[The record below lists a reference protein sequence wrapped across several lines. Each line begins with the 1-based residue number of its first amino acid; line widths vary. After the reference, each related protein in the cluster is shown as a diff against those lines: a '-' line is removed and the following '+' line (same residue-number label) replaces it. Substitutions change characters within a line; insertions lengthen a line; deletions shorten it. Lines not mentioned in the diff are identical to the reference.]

1 MSGIVDEEQEIV
13 ASGINSSYAVGCI
26 NVRVAGGH
34 AKNKIF
40 ATRPTGGIPMRWTVH
55 MPHDNAE
62 RGGNAVE
69 AIFLG
74 FKWAQLLDSR
84 FSSTGAV

>member
-1 MSGIVDEEQEIV
+1 
-13 ASGINSSYAVGCI
+13 
-26 NVRVAGGH
+26 
-34 AKNKIF
+34 
-40 ATRPTGGIPMRWTVH
+40 MRWTVH

-74 FKWAQLLDSR
+74 FKWAQSLDNR
-84 FSSTGAV
+84 FSSTASMTLILPRVQKDGAK